1 MSNNQQPDPL
11 AVMQALETIEQQLQ
25 QLALWQGQAPSDAAL
40 ASRLPFCVDTL
51 EFHEWL
57 QFVLLVRFRA
67 LLAAQQ
73 PLPTQIA
80 VYPMA
85 TEVYKQR
92 TAECHGLLAAIAQLD
107 EVITG
112 QPMDRTT

>member
-67 LLAAQQ
+67 LLAARGEDGIDI
-73 PLPTQIA
+73 PPRNNRA
-80 VYPMA
+80 N
-85 TEVYKQR
+85 
-92 TAECHGLLAAIAQLD
+92 
-107 EVITG
+107 
-112 QPMDRTT
+112 PMDEPGYWD